1 MRKVL
6 QKMSLL
12 GMLLMLCIGAKAADV
27 TATWDYSNATVMS
40 ATVALQS
47 PATEGTVAAVEDN
60 GVLLTV
66 LANGATFRDNNGNI
80 QVRQGA
86 EFRVPV
92 KRAGDLVVVKGY
104 PDYSHYT
111 IGGGDEIANT
121 SANPQTEYKAK
132 VADAEKGYV
141 SIVSTNNN
149 NYFYSITV
157 TQYDPRQEKRIYAPD
172 FAAWD
177 VFDANSDN
185 GTPNTHVVDFKT
197 KYSGEQLKMTLW
209 QTNVYA
215 PSTGKVNKV
224 TKGYLCGMKANAAG
238 NNATITTEA
247 FASVT
252 RVKYFHIAT
261 GGNRGW
267 GLKVKGTKED
277 GTPDEDWVT
286 VYSTVTDGSGAAV
299 EVKDINRTNVQL
311 QFYNLSQSNYAA
323 LYDLEIYGMVDLSQ
337 QPMLGSFEANGV
349 TYQAADI
356 FDEDDEGNNVATI
369 ELSKK
374 VPMVDETNNPLTNIV
389 ADNGDITSV
398 TYTPANGGCKVTFVV
413 EAAGKAANYIATFVQ
428 KPDYTLSYYNLDG
441 SLIGSQ
447 IREKDQTIG
456 EFDYTEGDVTG
467 VPEGF
472 KFRGWFIRP
481 AALTKYSVDE
491 VITGDINLYARATK
505 IEDGT
510 GVYIYNL
517 TDNAF
522 YAEDHDAFTSEG
534 NGKFHDTTHG
544 WDFIN
549 NDVVK
554 LAVGGDAKILVT
566 GCKYTAEGAAINVT
580 STSGTVSTASIP
592 VDRTTDGVSTTIEY
606 TGPAGEVVLT
616 MTGTTYIHAISVV
629 NLSGDVAKET
639 EGYHAVK
646 AGDVNS
652 LLDAIAYAS
661 ATNSTPEAT
670 PIKIFVP
677 NGTYDLGETTLTKI
691 SGYNISIIGESQDG
705 VVIVNAPD
713 KSNEGINT
721 TATFLNTSSNLYMQD
736 ITLQNALD
744 YYGIGGTGRAVCL
757 DDRGNRNIYKRVKM
771 LSYQDTYVTD
781 GNNGQLYWED
791 SEIHGTVDFICG
803 GGDILFENTKLY
815 VEPRKADGTGECT
828 ITAPTTTTSTKFGYV
843 FNNCTIENHAASYN
857 LGRSWKNTPK
867 AVYLNTKMNQEPI
880 STRWNLSGMNGIDM
894 AVAAEYNS
902 KDMNG
907 NDVTPAAGTQ
917 QTFKNKN
924 TTLTIVLTDAEAAKY
939 TSANMF
945 GEWAPET
952 QTAQAAAPTATIKD
966 NVITITP
973 ANGGDAGVYLI
984 EKDGEFLALTS
995 ETTYNVSEQA
1005 EEGNKVTAEPVYTV
1019 RAANKMGGF
1028 GEAAVATVPT
1038 AIEVIEATAEAA
1050 TAAEGAFVID
1060 GKVVIVKEGKQFTA
1074 AGARIK

>member
-1 MRKVL
+1 MKKTFNAILSVL
-6 QKMSLL
+6 LL
-12 GMLLMLCIGAKAADV
+12 FVGTLSANAADV
-27 TATWDYSNATVMS
+27 TATWNFRSGSDFFTNQFIYQSGAKAELDSDVDGIVLGVDATSGKFSTQGRTDWAQFNA
-40 ATVALQS
+40 
-47 PATEGTVAAVEDN
+47 GAV
-60 GVLLTV
+60 LK
-66 LANGATFRDNNGNI
+66 
-80 QVRQGA
+80 
-86 EFRVPV
+86 VPV
-92 KRAGDLVVVKGY
+92 KSAKDIVVAVAYSADKVSIGADLVNVAQAEF
-104 PDYSHYT
+104 SHRAT
-111 IGGGDEIANT
+111 T
-121 SANPQTEYKAK
+121 
-132 VADAEKGYV
+132 AEVTAGYV
-141 SIVSTNNN
+141 E
-149 NYFYSITV
+149 ITTSSNDYIGLIKV
-157 TQYDPRQEKRIYAPD
+157 THVDPLQEKQIYAPD

-215 PSTGKVNKV
+215 PSTGKVSKV
-224 TKGYLCGMKANAAG
+224 TKGYLCGMKANAAE
-238 NNATITTEA
+238 NCATITTEA

-252 RVKYFHIAT
+252 KVKYFHIAT

-277 GTPDEDWVT
+277 GTQDEDWVT
-286 VYSTVTDGSGAAV
+286 VYSTVTDGNGAAV
-299 EVKDINRTNVQL
+299 EVTGINRTNVQL
-311 QFYNLSQSNYAA
+311 QFYNLNQSNYAA

-356 FDEDDEGNNVATI
+356 FDEDADGNNVATI

-413 EAAGKAANYIATFVQ
+413 EANSKTAKYIATFVQ

-505 IEDGT
+505 IEDGK

-606 TGPAGEVVLT
+606 TGPAGDVVLT
-616 MTGTTYIHAISVV
+616 MTGTTYIHGITIV

-677 NGTYDLGETTLTKI
+677 NGTYNLGETTLTKI

-705 VVIVNAPD
+705 VIIVNAPD
-713 KSNEGINT
+713 VSNEGINT

-744 YYGIGGTGRAVCL
+744 YYNSGSAGRAVCL

-828 ITAPTTTTSTKFGYV
+828 ITAPTTSTEFGYV

-894 AVAAEYNS
+894 TVAAEYNS

-924 TTLTIVLTDAEAAKY
+924 TTLTIVLTEAEAAKY

-1019 RAANKMGGF
+1019 RASNAMGGF
-1028 GEAAVATVPT
+1028 GEAAEVSQET
-1038 AIEVIEATAEAA
+1038 AVENINANGNANAQA
-1050 TAAEGAFVID
+1050 NGAFVIN
-1060 GKVVIVKEGKQFTA
+1060 GNVVIMKDGKQFTA
-1074 AGARIK
+1074 AGAQIR

>member
-1 MRKVL
+1 MKKTFNAILSVL
-6 QKMSLL
+6 LL
-12 GMLLMLCIGAKAADV
+12 FVGTLSANAADV

-104 PDYSHYT
+104 PDYSYYT
-111 IGGGDEIANT
+111 IGGGEEITNT
-121 SANPQTEYKAK
+121 STNPQTEYKAK
-132 VADAEKGYV
+132 VADAEQGYV

-149 NYFYSITV
+149 NYFYSIAV
-157 TQYDPRQEKRIYAPD
+157 TQYDPRQEKQIYAPD
-172 FAAWD
+172 FGTWE
-177 VFDANSDN
+177 VFETNKDN
-185 GTPNTHVVDFKT
+185 TTPTEHKVSFTT
-197 KYSGEQLKMTLW
+197 KYSKENLSMTLW

-215 PSTGKVNKV
+215 ASTGNVSKV
-224 TKGYLCGMKANAAG
+224 TKGYLCAMKAKTDA
-238 NNATITTEA
+238 NNGTITTEA

-261 GGNRGW
+261 GSNRGW

-277 GTPDEDWVT
+277 GTDDEDWVT
-286 VYSTVTDGSGAAV
+286 VYSTVTNGNGAAV

-349 TYQAADI
+349 KYQAADI
-356 FDEDDEGNNVATI
+356 FDEDADGNNVATI

-413 EAAGKAANYIATFVQ
+413 EANSKTAKYIATFVQ

-510 GVYIYNL
+510 GVYTYNL
-517 TDNAF
+517 TQASFDAD
-522 YAEDHDAFTSEG
+522 DHDAFTSVG
-534 NGKFHDTTHG
+534 SGKFHKEDHG
-544 WDFIN
+544 WIFQSGDQ
-549 NDVVK
+549 VK
-554 LAVGGDAKILVT
+554 LSVGGDAKITVT
-566 GCKYTAEGAAINVT
+566 GCKYSAEGKSITVSAEGGNVT
-580 STSGTVSTASIP
+580 PAEIP
-592 VDRTTDGVSTTIEY
+592 VDRETDAVTTTLEY
-606 TGPAGEVVLT
+606 KGEAGDVVLT

-677 NGTYDLGETTLTKI
+677 NGTYNLGETTLTKI

-744 YYGIGGTGRAVCL
+744 YYNSGSTGRAVCL

-803 GGDILFENTKLY
+803 SGDILFENTKLY
-815 VEPRKADGTGECT
+815 VEPRKADGSGECT
-828 ITAPTTTTSTKFGYV
+828 ITAPTTSTKFGYV

-924 TTLTIVLTDAEAAKY
+924 TTLTIVLTEAEAAEY
-939 TSANMF
+939 TSAKMF
-945 GEWAPET
+945 GDWAA
-952 QTAQAAAPTATIKD
+952 TAQAATVQAAAPKATIE
-966 NVITITP
+966 NGVITIVP
-973 ANGGDAGVYLI
+973 ADGGDAGVYLI

-1028 GEAAVATVPT
+1028 GEAAEVSQET
-1038 AIEVIEATAEAA
+1038 AVEVVEAA
-1050 TAAEGAFVID
+1050 TEASQANGAFVIN
-1060 GKVVIVKEGKQFTA
+1060 GNVVIMKDGKQFTA
-1074 AGARIK
+1074 AGAQIR

>member
-1 MRKVL
+1 MKKVL

-12 GMLLMLCIGAKAADV
+12 GMLLMLCIGSAYAEDV
-27 TATWDYSNATVMS
+27 TATWNFRSGSDFFTNQFIFQGNSGDLDSDVDDIKLAVDATSGKFSTQNRSDWAQFNA
-40 ATVALQS
+40 
-47 PATEGTVAAVEDN
+47 
-60 GVLLTV
+60 
-66 LANGATFRDNNGNI
+66 GAI
-80 QVRQGA
+80 LK
-86 EFRVPV
+86 VPV
-92 KRAGDLVVVKGY
+92 KTTRDIVVVVAYDANKVSIGADQITTAQAEFSHKATTTEVAAGY
-104 PDYSHYT
+104 T
-111 IGGGDEIANT
+111 EITA
-121 SANPQTEYKAK
+121 SANSYIGLIK
-132 VADAEKGYV
+132 VTHV
-141 SIVSTNNN
+141 
-149 NYFYSITV
+149 
-157 TQYDPRQEKRIYAPD
+157 DPLQEKQIYAPD
-172 FAAWD
+172 FGKWETYD
-177 VFDANSDN
+177 KNSDN
-185 GTPNTHVVDFKT
+185 GTPQSYNVPFKT
-197 KYSGEQLKMTLW
+197 KYSKEDLSMTLW
-209 QTNVYA
+209 QTNVYKSGA
-215 PSTGKVNKV
+215 GKVSKS
-224 TKGYLCGMKANAAG
+224 TEGYLCAMKAQTDA
-238 NNATITTEA
+238 NNGTITTEA

-267 GLKVKGTKED
+267 GLKVKGTKAD
-277 GTPDEDWVT
+277 NTQDEDWVT
-286 VYSTVTDGSGAAV
+286 VYNTVTDGNGAAV

-311 QFYNLSQSNYAA
+311 QFFNLNKGNYAS
-323 LYDLEIYGMVDLSQ
+323 LYDLEVYGMVDLSQ
-337 QPMLGSFEANGV
+337 QPMLGSFDANGV
-349 TYQAADI
+349 TYYAADI

-413 EAAGKAANYIATFVQ
+413 EAAGKTANYIATFVQ

-447 IREKDQTIG
+447 IREKDETIG
-456 EFDYTEGDVTG
+456 AFDYGESDVTG

-472 KFRGWFIRP
+472 KFRGWYIRP
-481 AALTKYSVDE
+481 AANTKYSVNQVVVKDLP
-491 VITGDINLYARATK
+491 LYARATK

-510 GVYIYNL
+510 GVYTYDL
-517 TDNAF
+517 TQASFDAD
-522 YAEDHDAFTSEG
+522 DHDAFTSVG
-534 NGKFHDTTHG
+534 SGKYHNNHG
-544 WDFIN
+544 WIFQTGDQ
-549 NDVVK
+549 VK
-554 LAVGGDAKILVT
+554 LSVGGDAKITVT
-566 GCKYTAEGAAINVT
+566 GCKYSAEGKSITVS
-580 STSGTVSTASIP
+580 STSGSVAPTEIP
-592 VDRTTDGVSTTIEY
+592 IDRENDGVTTALEY
-606 TGPAGEVVLT
+606 KGEAGEVVLT

-744 YYGIGGTGRAVCL
+744 YYNSGSAGRAVCL

-781 GNNGQLYWED
+781 GNNGQLYLED

-815 VEPRKADGTGECT
+815 IEPRYADKAGECT
-828 ITAPTTTTSTKFGYV
+828 ITAPTTATEYGYV
-843 FNNCTIENHAASYN
+843 FNNCTIESHATSYN

-867 AVYLNTKMNQEPI
+867 AVYLNTKMNQQPI
-880 STRWNLSGMNGIDM
+880 SSRWNLSGMNNIDM

-902 KDMNG
+902 QDMEG
-907 NDVTPAAGTQ
+907 NDVTPPAGTT

-924 TTLTIVLTDAEAAKY
+924 TTLTIVLTEAEAAKY

-952 QTAQAAAPTATIKD
+952 QTAQAAAPTATLKGG
-966 NVITITP
+966 VITITP

-984 EKDGEFLALTS
+984 EKNGEFLKLTS
-995 ETTYNVSEQA
+995 ETEVVV
-1005 EEGNKVTAEPVYTV
+1005 EENQPASFGNDVTEVTPTYTV
-1019 RAANKMGGF
+1019 RAANAKGGF
-1028 GEAAVATVPT
+1028 GEAAIA
-1038 AIEVIEATAEAA
+1038 EEATAVEVVEAA
-1050 TAAEGAFVID
+1050 TEAKVAEGAFVIGD
-1060 GKVVIVKEGKQFTA
+1060 KVVIIKDGKQFTA